1 MSEHNQPDRHPIDEI
16 RTLVHRSFDEPLP
29 ESEIRK
35 IERVLSTNAEARKW
49 YAQMVQLHADL
60 STTCGAYE
68 VCKYIRDE
76 FPESQ
81 LTDTEST
88 AEAME
93 DLGPSFG
100 SSRGRWISNYAA
112 AALILIGIGLGCGV
126 TLFASNMLRMTRTYL
141 PVPWEWTVGNEVIAK
156 VESTMDAQWQ
166 SSQTP
171 KTLPT
176 CGLRVGQ
183 EIRLSEGTMTLSF
196 RSGAEVM
203 LQGPLVFEVRSETGG
218 KLYSGRLA
226 ATVPSDIKA
235 FHIET
240 RNGRFQMGPGKFGVE
255 VEENGG
261 IHSSELHVFAGTAPA
276 VESALFVSNVE
287 EKTSIRSGEAM
298 SFDDRGVAHR
308 IALAS
313 LDEYPSTERFST
325 QESFEGNV
333 IFLGNLFDDSKAV
346 SLTEAVLTDKYQAA
360 GETIDLGI
368 AAVHDGGLDIDVS
381 LAEDGVLFNL
391 LNVGGGG
398 PAVNGLPSNDTYR
411 SISPIPIR
419 TTGENFGTA
428 GPLPKVEEGIGISA
442 NELLTFDLNEI
453 RAAGQLGKRTM
464 RFQVDRAGIND
475 REDPLQDSRKTAGA
489 NFIVIVSTEDQV
501 IAGYVNG
508 EHFDIVDHGG
518 VFSFNLEDASLP
530 PELRYD
536 GRFVSFDVPLPA
548 DARFLT
554 LATTMN
560 DVEHHDH
567 CVFSGARLELLP
579 PVEQTVTHIRDTE

>member
-1 MSEHNQPDRHPIDEI
+1 MNDHKQPNRDPIDEI
-16 RTLVHRSFDEPLP
+16 RALVHRSFDEPLP

-35 IERVLSTNAEARKW
+35 IERVLSTNVEARKW

-81 LTDTEST
+81 LDETEST
-88 AEAME
+88 LEPQ
-93 DLGPSFG
+93 DNTGSWFG
-100 SSRGRWISNYAA
+100 LKRGRWMSNYAA

-126 TLFASNMLRMTRTYL
+126 TLFASSVLRMTRTYM
-141 PVPWEWTVGNEVIAK
+141 PVPWEWSVANDVIAK
-156 VESTMDAQWQ
+156 VESTKGAEWQ
-166 SSQTP
+166 SSEFP
-171 KTLPT
+171 ETLPT
-176 CGLRVGQ
+176 RGLRVGQ
-183 EIRLSEGTMTLSF
+183 QIRLTEGTMTLSF
-196 RSGAEVM
+196 RSGTEVI
-203 LQGPLVFEVRSETGG
+203 LQGPLVFEVRSENGG
-218 KLYSGRLA
+218 KLYKGRLA
-226 ATVPSDIKA
+226 TTVPSDLKA

-240 RNGRFQMGPGKFGVE
+240 RNGRFQLGPGQFGIGVDE
-255 VEENGG
+255 VEGML
-261 IHSSELHVFAGTAPA
+261 SSEIHVFSGIAYGA
-276 VESALFVSNVE
+276 ESALFINNQ
-287 EKTSIRSGEAM
+287 EKQTSIRSDEAM
-298 SFDDRGVAHR
+298 SFNDQGEAHR

-325 QESFEGNV
+325 QESFEGNE
-333 IFLGNLFDDSKAV
+333 IFLGNLFDDSKAA
-346 SLTEAVLTDKYQAA
+346 SLTEAMLTDKYQAA

-368 AAVHDGGLDIDVS
+368 AAVRDGGLDIDVS
-381 LAEDGVLFNL
+381 IAEDGVLFNL

-398 PAVNGLPSNDTYR
+398 PAVAGLPSNDTYR
-411 SISPIPIR
+411 SVSTIPIR
-419 TTGENFGTA
+419 TAGENFGTA

-453 RAAGQLGKRTM
+453 REAGQLGQREM
-464 RFQVDRAGIND
+464 RFLVDRAGIND
-475 REDPLQDSRKTAGA
+475 RENPLQDSRDTAGA
-489 NFIVIVSTEDQV
+489 NLVVIVSTENDV

-508 EHFDIVDHGG
+508 ELFDVVDRGG

-567 CVFSGARLELLP
+567 GVFSGARLELE
-579 PVEQTVTHIRDTE
+579 PVSQEEARSVAATQ